1 MARIKVL
8 AADDS
13 TVARRFLAE
22 AIGSDP
28 ELELVALAG
37 NGRVALDRLEN
48 ADPDVV
54 VLDVEMPE
62 LDGLATLAEM
72 KRRKPRLPVIMF
84 STHTERGAATTLD
97 ALAIGASDYLH
108 KPTALGLGKSNDDEV
123 RAALVAKIK
132 LLSYKPLQ
140 GRAPSSVRIAKPFE
154 PTRIECIAIGVSTG
168 GPNALAEVFKGLI
181 DPLPVPVYIVQH
193 MPAVFTKRLAERLDT
208 LGAMRVCEA
217 EEGMLALP
225 GRAYV
230 APGDFH
236 LTVDGDM
243 HRPLLHLDQNE
254 PENSCRPAADVL
266 FRAVARVYGA
276 RCLGVVLTGMGQDGL
291 RGAEVM
297 RQGGAS
303 IIAQDEATSV
313 VWGMPGSVVR
323 AHVASEVLPIE
334 GVAGAIAQRA
344 SIGRS
349 RGSNPS

>member
-22 AIGSDP
+22 AIGADP

-37 NGRVALDRLEN
+37 NGRVALDRIE
-48 ADPDVV
+48 ATSPDVV

-62 LDGLATLAEM
+62 LDGLATLAEV

-97 ALAIGASDYLH
+97 ALALGASDYLH

-123 RAALVAKIK
+123 RAALIAKIK

-140 GRAPSSVRIAKPFE
+140 GKAPSSVRLAPRVE
-154 PTRIECIAIGVSTG
+154 PARIEAVAIGVSTG
-168 GPNALAEVFKGLI
+168 GPNALAEVFRGFT
-181 DPLPVPVYIVQH
+181 DALPVPVFIVQH
-193 MPAVFTKRLAERLDT
+193 MPAVFTKRLAERLDV
-208 LGAMRVCEA
+208 LGGMRVEEA
-217 EEGMLALP
+217 AEGTIAVP

-236 LTVDGDM
+236 LTVEGDF
-243 HRPLLHLDQNE
+243 HRPVLHLDQNE

-266 FRAVARVYGA
+266 FRSVARVYGQ
-276 RCLGVVLTGMGQDGL
+276 RCLAVVLTGMGQDGL
-291 RGAEVM
+291 RGAELM
-297 RQGGAS
+297 RQNGAS
-303 IIAQDEATSV
+303 VIAQDEATSV

-323 AHVASEVLPIE
+323 ARIASDVLPIE
-334 GVAGAIAQRA
+334 QVAGAIAQRA

-349 RGSNPS
+349 RSSNP